1 MQYVYIKFPKTG
13 LGNMLLPWARG
24 IVFAK
29 SNHLPCINAAW
40 WSFKWGTLLRRE
52 SRNRLYWG
60 YFKETPLWKRLW
72 ILLRIQTSKVIYEPN
87 VQSICSEGSCVYVF
101 NKIMVETD
109 LFAQLEDQQTYLYEQ
124 LLQTLQPTLR
134 HKLNLL
140 KPPVIGMHI
149 RRGDFKRGSTITPN
163 AYFINGINL
172 CRQIAG
178 KQLPVTVFSDA
189 AASEIQDILDL
200 PFVTLSPPKEDVLDI
215 LLLSKSDILFLSAT
229 STFSYWA
236 GFFSNSIVIRPNS
249 DWLPN
254 IKKKAPLPYQEIIWD
269 GSSQFSFELNFQNT
283 VNEG

>member
-1 MQYVYIKFPKTG
+1 MQ
-13 LGNMLLPWARG
+13 LGGVLSGAPYSEGKVGIDFIGDILRKHHFGSACGSCCAYKQARLFTNPMSKAFAARG
-24 IVFAK
+24 LV
-29 SNHLPCINAAW
+29 CM
-40 WSFKWGTLLRRE
+40 
-52 SRNRLYWG
+52 Y
-60 YFKETPLWKRLW
+60 
-72 ILLRIQTSKVIYEPN
+72 
-87 VQSICSEGSCVYVF
+87 
-101 NKIMVETD
+101 
-109 LFAQLEDQQTYLYEQ
+109 LFAQLEDQRTYLYEQ
-124 LLQTLQPTLR
+124 LLQALQPTLR

-269 GSSQFSFELNFQNT
+269 GSSQFSFQLNFQNT